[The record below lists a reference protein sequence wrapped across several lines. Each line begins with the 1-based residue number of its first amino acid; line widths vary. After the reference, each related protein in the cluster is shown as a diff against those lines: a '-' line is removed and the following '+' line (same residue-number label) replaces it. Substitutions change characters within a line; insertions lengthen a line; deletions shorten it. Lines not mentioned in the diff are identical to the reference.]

1 MEIIDN
7 SNSIKDSSDEEF
19 VTDVVEA
26 SKEMPIIVDF
36 WAPWC
41 GPCKTL
47 GPALENAVKANSK
60 KLKLVK
66 IDIDKYPAVASQLR
80 VQSIPAVFAFSNG
93 QPVDGFMGAQ
103 TPAKVSDFVKK
114 IIENFAPKNSDLENS
129 IATAEEM
136 LLQKDYTGALEIF
149 KAIIIED
156 INLAEAH
163 AGLIKCFLGQKDI
176 LSANETANKIPIDL
190 KKNASV
196 KAAIA
201 QIQLAEQTSTAGN
214 LNDLKQQS
222 ARFPNDFKIKFDL
235 AISLISEEE
244 HEEAINVLLNIIS
257 EEPEWNEGKA
267 KTQLI
272 ELLDSLGPT
281 SQEGRRGRRI
291 LSSIIFS

>member
-19 VTDVVEA
+19 GTDVIEA

-103 TPAKVSDFVKK
+103 TPAKVTDFVKK
-114 IIENFAPKNSDLENS
+114 VIENFSPKNSDLES
-129 IATAEEM
+129 AIATAEEM

-149 KAIIIED
+149 KAITVED

-176 LSANETANKIPIDL
+176 LSANETANRIPVDL

-222 ARFPNDFKIKFDL
+222 AKFPNDLKIKFDL
-235 AISLISEEE
+235 AISLVSEEE
-244 HEEAINVLLNIIS
+244 NEEAINVLLNIIS
-257 EEPEWNEGKA
+257 KKPEWNDGKA

-281 SQEGRRGRRI
+281 SQEGRRGRRL